1 MPRVIAVA
9 FLVLTALGAALSSRA
24 QGADRGGIEGD
35 PIGLDWVESRSSDF
49 LDQVKRRIQERLD
62 YPCVRDPAKATC
74 EPLNAQL
81 VMEFGILNSGQVQYV
96 SVVRSSGLAVY
107 DESAARAIWAASPLP
122 PIPPHLV
129 REGSTGLPIRSQ
141 FTYVMHSRLAASGT
155 TSRPPAALSSVP
167 GSAFATAG
175 ILVAVAVM
183 AAMGAWMLRR
193 RRMIGPATV
202 SESVRHRAS
211 IQPPREGR
219 PETPP
224 PAAVAHT
231 VLLSHGWIHEGDAIA
246 QSYFHPEL
254 EGHRVNVSSAGD
266 WEHTKMPG
274 MPARGST
281 PEELAQHLGAIHG
294 TLSIADLHLPGR
306 RAE

>member
-1 MPRVIAVA
+1 MPRAIAVA
-9 FLVLTALGAALSSRA
+9 FLILATLGAGLSSRA

-35 PIGLDWVESRSSDF
+35 PIGLDWVDARYSDF
-49 LDQVKRRIQERLD
+49 IDQVKRRIEARLD

-81 VMEFGILNSGQVQYV
+81 VVEFGILNSGRVQYV

-122 PIPPHLV
+122 PIPPQLV

-141 FTYVMHSRLAASGT
+141 FTYVMHSRP
-155 TSRPPAALSSVP
+155 RPPAAYRSVP
-167 GSAFATAG
+167 GSAFVTAG
-175 ILVAVAVM
+175 ILAAVAVM

-193 RRMIGPATV
+193 RRTIGPATV
-202 SESVRHRAS
+202 SESERHRAS
-211 IQPPREGR
+211 TQPPREGR
-219 PETPP
+219 SEPS

-231 VLLSHGWIHEGDAIA
+231 VLLSHGWIHEGDAVA
-246 QSYFHPEL
+246 RSYLHPGL
-254 EGHRVNVSSAGD
+254 QGHRVNVSPAGD

>member
-1 MPRVIAVA
+1 MPRAIAVA
-9 FLVLTALGAALSSRA
+9 FLILATLGAGLSSRA

-35 PIGLDWVESRSSDF
+35 PIGLDWVDARYSDF
-49 LDQVKRRIQERLD
+49 IDQVKRRIEARLD

-81 VMEFGILNSGQVQYV
+81 VVEFGILNSGRVQYV

-122 PIPPHLV
+122 PIPPQLV

-141 FTYVMHSRLAASGT
+141 FSYVVHS
-155 TSRPPAALSSVP
+155 PAAPRSVP
-167 GSAFATAG
+167 RSPFATAG

-193 RRMIGPATV
+193 RRTIGPATV
-202 SESVRHRAS
+202 SESERHRAS
-211 IQPPREGR
+211 TQPPREGR
-219 PETPP
+219 SETPS

-231 VLLSHGWIHEGDAIA
+231 VLLSHGWIHEGDVVAG
-246 QSYFHPEL
+246 SYLHPGL
-254 EGHRVNVSSAGD
+254 EGHRVNVSPAGD

-281 PEELAQHLGAIHG
+281 PEDLAQHLGAIHG